1 MVVQLETLAE
11 STNVKILKE
20 EIKKK
25 ESQQPYL
32 QGSVQ
37 SRTRSPAQ
45 NLCEK
50 HSASS
55 RSELVLHVSA
65 AAQMAPAAQSCLVY
79 PAQPPGPA
87 APLQPH
93 VLNNL
98 QGVGG

>member
-1 MVVQLETLAE
+1 MQLETLAE

-55 RSELVLHVSA
+55 RSDQNWCFTCLQQHRWHLLLGAALFILPSHQGLQLHFSL
-65 AAQMAPAAQSCLVY
+65 MC
-79 PAQPPGPA
+79 
-87 APLQPH
+87 
-93 VLNNL
+93 
-98 QGVGG
+98 